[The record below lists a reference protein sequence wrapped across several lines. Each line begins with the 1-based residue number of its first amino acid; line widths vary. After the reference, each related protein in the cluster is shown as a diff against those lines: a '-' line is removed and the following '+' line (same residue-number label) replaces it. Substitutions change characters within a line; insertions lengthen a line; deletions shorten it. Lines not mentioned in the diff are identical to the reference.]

1 MEDCLFCLEPVRENH
16 TVNPPGC
23 SCKIVAHEAC
33 IHTWYSQKQSL
44 ECPICHTVVIENPIP
59 LFEINEAINQVI
71 QERRINQ
78 AIQERRI
85 NQANQ
90 KVVAGCCFI
99 IMAWVTSL
107 SILEYIY
114 HR

>member
-33 IHTWYSQKQSL
+33 IHTWYNQKQSL
-44 ECPICHTVVIENPIP
+44 ECPICHTVVIQNPIP
-59 LFEINEAINQVI
+59 VFEINQVI

-78 AIQERRI
+78 A
-85 NQANQ
+85 NQ
-90 KVVAGCCFI
+90 KVAAGCCFI